1 MVPGALAV
9 GPGAK
14 PVFESRLQ
22 HVFPVWSYCSE
33 PIENVLPWAPRLQAR
48 AFYGYQAA
56 VENIHSGAPHADLNM
71 SPSR

>member
-1 MVPGALAV
+1 MAYNETPML
-9 GPGAK
+9 
-14 PVFESRLQ
+14 FSFYQCNEN
-22 HVFPVWSYCSE
+22 E